1 MMAKKILI
9 VDDDPSVQDL
19 LQEVLS
25 SRGFI
30 VVTAKDG
37 VTGLAAAQKETP
49 DLLLIDILMP
59 KKDGIALCESIRAV
73 PELNH
78 IPIMLMTG
86 IYRDFDFRIH
96 LQQTLVDDFI
106 TKPIK
111 LDEIMA
117 KIARLLG
124 GRK

>member
-1 MMAKKILI
+1 MAKKILI